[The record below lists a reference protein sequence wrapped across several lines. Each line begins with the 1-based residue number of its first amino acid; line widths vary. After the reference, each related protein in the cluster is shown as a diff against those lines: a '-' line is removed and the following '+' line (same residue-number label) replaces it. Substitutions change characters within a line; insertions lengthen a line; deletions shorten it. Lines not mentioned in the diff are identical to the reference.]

1 MLHKLSPRRLR
12 LVARRRESI
21 LLLCAVGA
29 LAAIVCATGF
39 LSAPAASA
47 DAGSSV
53 PIYRDTSYSFA
64 ERAADLVSRMT
75 LAEKVAQLHTNNA
88 PAIPRLGVQ
97 QYTYWSEGQHGVNR
111 LGANTNPGSV
121 GGGPK
126 ATSFPTNFASTMSWD
141 PNLVYQETTAI
152 SDEARGFLDKSLWNV
167 GQNNIG
173 PDKSDYGSLTYWAPT
188 VNMDRDPRWGRT
200 DEAFGEDPY
209 LVGQMAGAFVDGY
222 QGETQSGQPTSKYLK
237 VAATAKHF
245 ALNNVENNRNADSSD
260 TTDANIR
267 DYYTAQF
274 RDLIENAHVSGLMTS
289 YNAVNGT
296 PAPANTYTVNE
307 LAQRTYGFN
316 GYTTSDCGAVYDIY
330 SAANH
335 DWAPPGWTTSTVN
348 GSVVWTNTATGQQVS
363 GPAGGQ
369 AYALRAGT
377 QLNCTGAEDTLA
389 NIQEAIK
396 AGVLSE
402 GVIDNALVHLFT
414 LRMETGEFDPPSS
427 VPYTSITK
435 DQIQSP
441 AHQALAEKVAANSLV
456 LLKNDAVPGSTAKL
470 LPADPSKLKKVV
482 IVGNHANTVQLGG
495 YSGSPTYTTNAVQGI
510 TAAVKA
516 ANPDAS
522 VTFDACGTSTTA
534 TSSANCSA
542 QTQNDIKSAD
552 LVIVFVGTDSSVAG
566 EGRDRTTIAMPGN
579 YDSLINQVHA
589 LGNANTALVIQSDGP
604 VKIDDVQSSFP
615 AIVFSGYN
623 GQSQGTALAD
633 VLFGKQNPSGHLDF
647 TWYKDDSQLPDKKN
661 YGLTP
666 SQTGG
671 LGRTYQYF
679 TGTPTYPFGY
689 GLSYTSFKYS
699 HIATDPTAT
708 TADGRVNVHFDVT
721 NTGTVPGATVAQVY
735 AATPSSV
742 SGVELP
748 KKRLEG
754 FRKTDVLQP
763 GQTQTIS
770 IPVKVSDLALWDQQT
785 HRDVVYDGPY
795 QFQVATDSDNVV
807 GTSTVAVSGAI
818 TPQVNY
824 VTVQPD
830 QVVFTPGQHLDLT
843 GKNPWIK
850 DDTGQASD
858 HVPADDIVEAVN
870 NDQSFVDLS
879 HAHVTYHTSNPNVAT
894 VSNTGKV
901 TTVAAGAA
909 TISVT
914 VNGVTGS
921 TPIAVKQ
928 PFSLSTPSIVTSGS
942 TFTATTALPNPSS
955 AALTGVVMTL
965 NAPDGWG
972 VKATSPATFDSV
984 APGQTVSTTWQVS
997 VPSDVKPGGYD
1008 LSAQTTFKSANGQGS
1023 SEDAT
1028 TVSVPFQSL
1037 SAAYDNPG
1045 ITDDSNWTAGNLDGA
1060 GRSYS
1065 AQALA
1070 AATPSLTPGA
1080 TVTHDG
1086 LTYTWPNTQPG
1097 TPDNVVA
1104 GGQTIPIS
1112 GSGSQLGILGTANNG
1127 TATGTATIT
1136 YTDGST
1142 QSVPLSFADWWA
1154 NAATGDSDILATMPY
1169 INNQSGSKITRKVS
1183 VYAATL
1189 PLQSDKTVAYLTLP
1203 NISDGVASGQTAM
1216 HIFAISIG

>member
-1 MLHKLSPRRLR
+1 
-12 LVARRRESI
+12 
-21 LLLCAVGA
+21 
-29 LAAIVCATGF
+29 
-39 LSAPAASA
+39 
-47 DAGSSV
+47 
-53 PIYRDTSYSFA
+53 
-64 ERAADLVSRMT
+64 
-75 LAEKVAQLHTNNA
+75 
-88 PAIPRLGVQ
+88 
-97 QYTYWSEGQHGVNR
+97 
-111 LGANTNPGSV
+111 
-121 GGGPK
+121 
-126 ATSFPTNFASTMSWD
+126 
-141 PNLVYQETTAI
+141 
-152 SDEARGFLDKSLWNV
+152 
-167 GQNNIG
+167 
-173 PDKSDYGSLTYWAPT
+173 
-188 VNMDRDPRWGRT
+188 
-200 DEAFGEDPY
+200 
-209 LVGQMAGAFVDGY
+209 
-222 QGETQSGQPTSKYLK
+222 
-237 VAATAKHF
+237 
-245 ALNNVENNRNADSSD
+245 
-260 TTDANIR
+260 
-267 DYYTAQF
+267 
-274 RDLIENAHVSGLMTS
+274 
-289 YNAVNGT
+289 
-296 PAPANTYTVNE
+296 
-307 LAQRTYGFN
+307 
-316 GYTTSDCGAVYDIY
+316 
-330 SAANH
+330 
-335 DWAPPGWTTSTVN
+335 
-348 GSVVWTNTATGQQVS
+348 
-363 GPAGGQ
+363 
-369 AYALRAGT
+369 
-377 QLNCTGAEDTLA
+377 
-389 NIQEAIK
+389 
-396 AGVLSE
+396 
-402 GVIDNALVHLFT
+402 
-414 LRMETGEFDPPSS
+414 
-427 VPYTSITK
+427 
-435 DQIQSP
+435 
-441 AHQALAEKVAANSLV
+441 
-456 LLKNDAVPGSTAKL
+456 
-470 LPADPSKLKKVV
+470 
-482 IVGNHANTVQLGG
+482 
-495 YSGSPTYTTNAVQGI
+495 
-510 TAAVKA
+510 
-516 ANPDAS
+516 
-522 VTFDACGTSTTA
+522 
-534 TSSANCSA
+534 
-542 QTQNDIKSAD
+542 
-552 LVIVFVGTDSSVAG
+552 
-566 EGRDRTTIAMPGN
+566 
-579 YDSLINQVHA
+579 
-589 LGNANTALVIQSDGP
+589 
-604 VKIDDVQSSFP
+604 
-615 AIVFSGYN
+615 
-623 GQSQGTALAD
+623 
-633 VLFGKQNPSGHLDF
+633 
-647 TWYKDDSQLPDKKN
+647 
-661 YGLTP
+661 
-666 SQTGG
+666 
-671 LGRTYQYF
+671 
-679 TGTPTYPFGY
+679 
-689 GLSYTSFKYS
+689 
-699 HIATDPTAT
+699 
-708 TADGRVNVHFDVT
+708 
-721 NTGTVPGATVAQVY
+721 
-735 AATPSSV
+735 
-742 SGVELP
+742 
-748 KKRLEG
+748 
-754 FRKTDVLQP
+754 VLQP